1 MALSKDFV
9 DQHISDWQQRLTSE
23 IYGHRKHWPSHL
35 FHHSPLENAVAIV
48 RDGCLRSRNDEAN
61 QRARDVAAPGV
72 IDTRNYAH
80 DFVRLYFRPKTPTQ
94 WNIEGTRKVGEC
106 KYGDDAHAP
115 VLVMFMLTAQ
125 TVLSRPDIKFS
136 NKNMQLTDAATGD
149 DESFFG
155 SIPFVKVF
163 SEGSNGG
170 DKSITDARCA
180 EVLCTSP
187 LYLEDTL
194 RRIGE
199 GAGYRPGRFLL
210 TGSANVLTSPRVADS
225 RAGRIETIEMLPLA
239 RAEIEGNTP
248 TFLERLFDG
257 RLQSAHN
264 AIVGDDLV
272 RLILLGGFPEALA
285 RESERRRQD
294 WARSYLNSVLTRDLR
309 DIADIEKLTE
319 LPKFVRLLA
328 EHSGQLV
335 NYSQLGGSIGVSHKT
350 GQRYV
355 GLLEQVFLVSTL
367 QPWFTNALKRI
378 SKTPKLHF
386 LDSGLLATTRGLGFD
401 RIKADRTLLGPL
413 LESFVF
419 SEVLKL
425 MAASDLRLTPYHFR
439 DQQMREVDIVLAS
452 PRSSVTRPGC
462 SCRWTAQRQS
472 WRGSVRE
479 CRSVRVGR
487 DSCLMFTAPV
497 NTVGHRPAFVAR
509 RKPAALA
516 KLVPVLVGHRAPEVA
531 TAADWLR
538 SCHRPDASFLC
549 HATLSPAQERQRG
562 GSFHLMSQ
570 SGVDGRRAGLIIR
583 SLKP

>member
-1 MALSKDFV
+1 MYERFVERRAEEALSDTPVVLIVGPRRAGKTTLV
-9 DQHISDWQQRLTSE
+9 
-23 IYGHRKHWPSHL
+23 RKMGD
-35 FHHSPLENAVAIV
+35 AG
-48 RDGCLRSRNDEAN
+48 RDYITL
-61 QRARDVAAPGV
+61 
-72 IDTRNYAH
+72 
-80 DFVRLYFRPKTPTQ
+80 
-94 WNIEGTRKVGEC
+94 
-106 KYGDDAHAP
+106 DD
-115 VLVMFMLTAQ
+115 Q
-125 TVLSRPDIKFS
+125 TVLAAVQSDPTGFVRELDRAIIDEIQRAPELLLAIKKS
-136 NKNMQLTDAATGD
+136 V
-149 DESFFG
+149 DE
-155 SIPFVKVF
+155 
-163 SEGSNGG
+163 
-170 DKSITDARCA
+170 D
-180 EVLCTSP
+180 
-187 LYLEDTL
+187 
-194 RRIGE
+194 
-199 GAGYRPGRFLL
+199 YRPGRFLL

-225 RAGRIETIEMLPLA
+225 LAGRIETIEMLPLA

-439 DQQMREVDIVLAS
+439 DQQMREVDIVLERDDGTIVGIEIKAS
-452 PRSSVTRPGC
+452 ASV
-462 SCRWTAQRQS
+462 
-472 WRGSVRE
+472 
-479 CRSVRVGR
+479 
-487 DSCLMFTAPV
+487 
-497 NTVGHRPAFVAR
+497 AFS
-509 RKPAALA
+509 
-516 KLVPVLVGHRAPEVA
+516 
-531 TAADWLR
+531 D
-538 SCHRPDASFLC
+538 F
-549 HATLSPAQERQRG
+549 
-562 GSFHLMSQ
+562 
-570 SGVDGRRAGLIIR
+570 AGLR
-583 SLKP
+583 TLAQACGDRFAYGVVLYDSTDVVPFGERLAAAPLSALWN